1 MRDEIRKNLIR
12 KRAFIIACMY
22 MVFSMYA
29 NERAALYKD
38 RNLSYN
44 LNSEYNGNGEYFGSC
59 NGYDVY
65 FGSENEL
72 KQYSKNDKNI
82 CIIDGSRGLNPNYKI
97 CDSYRITN
105 EQEMYNII
113 GIIMEYDKL
122 YPSRWH
128 RSLDGLQIEWYLHNV
143 CYEMNIFI
151 DRSDSVDLD
160 MRDYFIFEDS
170 VLKLIFGK

>member
-1 MRDEIRKNLIR
+1 MREEIRKNLIR

-22 MVFSMYA
+22 MLFSMYA
-29 NERAALYKD
+29 NQRANEYKD
-38 RNLSYN
+38 RNLSYC
-44 LNSEYNGNGEYFGSC
+44 LNSEYSDNDDYFASC
-59 NGYDVY
+59 NGYNIY
-65 FGSENEL
+65 FGNAESL
-72 KQYSKNDKNI
+72 KQHSKNDKNI
-82 CIIDGSRGLNPNYKI
+82 CIIDSSKGLNPNYRV

-113 GIIMEYDKL
+113 GVIIEYSKL
-122 YPSRWH
+122 YPSSWH
-128 RSLDGLQIEWYLHNV
+128 RSLDGLQIEWYVHNI
-143 CYEMNIFI
+143 CYEMNILV